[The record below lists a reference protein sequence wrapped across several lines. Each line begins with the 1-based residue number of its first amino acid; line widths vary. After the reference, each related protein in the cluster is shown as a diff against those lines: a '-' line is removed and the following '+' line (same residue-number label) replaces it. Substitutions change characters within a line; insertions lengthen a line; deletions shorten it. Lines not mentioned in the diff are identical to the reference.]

1 MRATTAWRAK
11 LPAASSWPRA
21 AEAALAIAAQNKA
34 PAPPTGGAGEFPIP
48 VALGEK
54 QTRARGVWFPAA
66 IPAGLGLR
74 RFSSPPTCGTAAL
87 HGSRRV
93 RARPLRRPAAASPRR
108 LGTAPHRHR
117 GASPCPRP
125 PPPAPLAPH

>member
-54 QTRARGVWFPAA
+54 QTRARGVRFPAA

-74 RFSSPPTCGTAAL
+74 RFSSPPPGGT
-87 HGSRRV
+87 
-93 RARPLRRPAAASPRR
+93 PAPPRSP
-108 LGTAPHRHR
+108 PF
-117 GASPCPRP
+117 CP
-125 PPPAPLAPH
+125 PPPPPP

>member
-54 QTRARGVWFPAA
+54 QTRARGGWFPAA

-74 RFSSPPTCGTAAL
+74 RFSSPPPGGTAAL
-87 HGSRRV
+87 RGSRRGG
-93 RARPLRRPAAASPRR
+93 PRR
-108 LGTAPHRHR
+108 LRPRAAAAPKRA
-117 GASPCPRP
+117 GPRP
-125 PPPAPLAPH
+125 PRGP